1 MADHQVDLFVV
12 GGGSGGVRAAR
23 IAALHGARV
32 ALAEYDRMGGTCV
45 IRGCIPKKLMVYAAE
60 YAGDFADARA
70 YGWRLEP
77 PTFDW
82 PTLTANVKA
91 EVERLSQLY
100 ATNLADRGVEM
111 IRGRAT
117 LTGPHTVRIGEREVK
132 AAHILIATGGH
143 PWIPPVP
150 GGELALS
157 SDAVF
162 DLAEQPRRLA
172 VLGGGYVG
180 LEFAHIFAGL
190 GSEVSLI
197 HHGSLVLRGFDED
210 LRRQVTTN
218 LGIAR
223 IHCRLEVTIDAIRRT
238 PDGLCIELSNG
249 DALEV
254 DQVLYAT
261 GRRPNTAGLGLEAL
275 GIELDPWG
283 SILVDDRSRTTVE
296 HIYAVGDCTNRLNL
310 TPVAI
315 RDGHAVADNL
325 FGGEDRRVDHHQV
338 PTAVF
343 SQPPAAAVGMT
354 EEDAWASGVDVEVHK
369 TEFRPL
375 RYSLCGRGERVMMKL
390 VIDRGT
396 DRVLGAHMIGRD
408 AAEIIQIVAVAIKMG
423 ATRTDLR
430 RTTALHPTT
439 AEELVLL

>member
-1 MADHQVDLFVV
+1 MAEHQFDLFVV

-60 YAGDFADARA
+60 YAGDFVDARA
-70 YGWRLEP
+70 YGWKLER

-82 PTLTANVKA
+82 PTLTANVRA

-100 ATNLADRGVEM
+100 TTNLADRGVEL

-117 LTGPHTVRIGEREVK
+117 LTAPDTVRIGEREVK

-162 DLAEQPRRLA
+162 DLPEQPRRLA

-197 HHGSLVLRGFDED
+197 HHSSLVLRGFDED
-210 LRRQVTTN
+210 VRRQVTTN
-218 LGIAR
+218 LGIAGIR
-223 IHCRLEVTIDAIRRT
+223 CRLEVTIDAIRRT
-238 PDGLCIELSNG
+238 PDGLSIELSDG

-275 GIELDPWG
+275 GVELDQWG

-354 EEDAWASGVDVEVHK
+354 EEDARAAGVEVEVHK

-375 RYSLCGRGERVMMKL
+375 RYTLSGRGERVMMKL

-423 ATRTDLR
+423 ATRADLR